1 MSELENISPEIV
13 TVTREDDQV
22 VITLFVSSQLD
33 YFKGHFPQAAI
44 LPGVVQLDWAVQFA
58 RDNFQLANTPLSHVE
73 VLKFKAVIFPDS
85 TITLTLIKKSE
96 QKYSFDISSEVDK
109 HASGRL
115 VFNR

>member
-13 TVTREDDQV
+13 TVSREGHQV
-22 VITLFVSSQLD
+22 EVTLFVSGQLD

-58 RDNFQLANTPLSHVE
+58 RDYFQLANMPLSRVE

-85 TITLTLIKKSE
+85 RITLTLVKKSE
-96 QKYSFDISSEVDK
+96 YKYSFDISSETDK

-115 VFNR
+115 VFNC